1 MSMVDLMHMNMSSN
15 PFLSSPSQP
24 PQQTRDDA
32 HSNSDSW
39 HTPHV
44 SINHNNQMNGN
55 HSSSPPHRATAYGM
69 SWFSSWTTTSAKTYS
84 TSPKHKTVTASGAS
98 SSIAM
103 HDDHAADNLASVP
116 SLPLSP
122 QTSAAT
128 SIQIDRGMAISP
140 KSEELRQTLVTH
152 ESMPPSHYLQ
162 KRLGRPVASGGCMPV
177 ANPNNSR
184 ISPLWTSSSRIEK
197 PIIANDN
204 QIDKFHLPPYPD
216 LPVPKT
222 EKNDSASRN
231 DVPLLEKFPS
241 SQPAVVDSKSTSDVQ
256 YPPPQRNIKGEW
268 TTFPGFALFQTANAH
283 YCHGRYSQALDTTTE
298 CLAFQKSF
306 LNEHEGGSRNSMV
319 ALAAA
324 NTTTDP
330 NHATGTVP
338 SIINGA
344 NATSIMTHIDLRSA
358 FVASVGSSVL
368 GAVLSLKPESPKEH
382 RPHPMLSNS
391 IAIMISQYPAHH
403 CVVQTLLL
411 RGHVLA
417 ACGLDGYDNDL
428 SLIVQAARNVEMA
441 VAIQRKLTIDEELAT
456 PLVFLG
462 IMKARLGRFN
472 EAEIA
477 YREAVGI
484 LSNIRSNAKN
494 GQLEAQKS
502 EDAELV
508 SDCAMRRKMASRG
521 IAHASYL
528 RGKAYHSQQKFI
540 HAFYYY
546 NKALILMK
554 KTGPSRDG
562 FGVKN
567 IARCMKKSSA
577 LEKLVSGYWD
587 DKGAV

>member
-1 MSMVDLMHMNMSSN
+1 
-15 PFLSSPSQP
+15 
-24 PQQTRDDA
+24 
-32 HSNSDSW
+32 
-39 HTPHV
+39 
-44 SINHNNQMNGN
+44 
-55 HSSSPPHRATAYGM
+55 M
-69 SWFSSWTTTSAKTYS
+69 SWFSSWTTTSAKTYT
-84 TSPKHKTVTASGAS
+84 TSPKHKSVTASGD
-98 SSIAM
+98 
-103 HDDHAADNLASVP
+103 DDHNADNLASVP

-140 KSEELRQTLVTH
+140 KREELRQTLVTH

-162 KRLGRPVASGGCMPV
+162 KRLGRLVPSGGCMPV

-197 PIIANDN
+197 PITANDN
-204 QIDKFHLPPYPD
+204 QIDKFLLPPYPD
-216 LPVPKT
+216 LPVPMT
-222 EKNDSASRN
+222 ETNISASRN

-256 YPPPQRNIKGEW
+256 HTPPQRNVKCEW
-268 TTFPGFALFQTANAH
+268 TTFPGFALYQTAKAQ
-283 YCHGRYSQALDTTTE
+283 YCQGRYSQALDTTTE

-306 LNEHEGGSRNSMV
+306 LNEHEGGSGNLMA
-319 ALAAA
+319 ALAAS
-324 NTTTDP
+324 NTTVDP
-330 NHATGTVP
+330 NHTTGTVP
-338 SIINGA
+338 GIINGA
-344 NATSIMTHIDLRSA
+344 NAASIMTHIDLRSA
-358 FVASVGSSVL
+358 FVTHVGSSVL
-368 GAVLSLKPESPKEH
+368 GAVLSLKPESPKVH
-382 RPHPMLSNS
+382 LPHPMLSNS
-391 IAIMISQYPAHH
+391 IAIMISQYPSHH
-403 CVVQTLLL
+403 CVVKTLLL

-417 ACGLDGYDNDL
+417 ACGLDVLDNDL

-441 VAIQRKLTIDEELAT
+441 VAIQRKLAIDEELAT

-494 GQLEAQKS
+494 GQFEAQKS

-508 SDCAMRRKMASRG
+508 SDCAMRRKMASHG
-521 IAHASYL
+521 IAHAFYL
-528 RGKAYHSQQKFI
+528 RGKAYHCQQKFI
-540 HAFYYY
+540 QAFYYY

-554 KTGPSRDG
+554 KTGSSRDG

-567 IARCMKKSSA
+567 IARCMKNSYA

-587 DKGAV
+587 DNGAV